1 MRGRHLGFWKRT
13 STGIDRV
20 AGSVSSFTS
29 QPFTFIAAFLVV
41 VVWTIV
47 AFVVGVADS
56 WVSGMHMAG
65 PIVTLLLV
73 LLLQHGQA
81 KNTRAVQLKLDE
93 LVRTTSGPSKEVA
106 KAEKRPS
113 NEITRLEHRS
123 RDRTRRSRR
132 KPTSATEPLTKK
144 A

>member
-1 MRGRHLGFWKRT
+1 MGFWKKSIGAIDHVA
-13 STGIDRV
+13 ST
-20 AGSVSSFTS
+20 VSSFTS
-29 QPFTFIAAFLVV
+29 QPITFILAFIAVIA
-41 VVWTIV
+41 WTVV

-93 LVRTTSGPSKEVA
+93 LLRTKSGASNEIM
-106 KAEKRPS
+106 KAEKES
-113 NEITRLEHRS
+113 TRTIKQMEHQTRN
-123 RDRTRRSRR
+123 RARRSRR
-132 KPTSATEPLTKK
+132 PSPSATEPLTKK

>member
-1 MRGRHLGFWKRT
+1 VKFWRAILG
-13 STGIDRV
+13 GVERV
-20 AGSVSSFTS
+20 ASSVSAFTS
-29 QPFTFIAAFLVV
+29 QPLTFILSFLIVIG
-41 VVWTIV
+41 WTIV

-81 KNTRAVQLKLDE
+81 KNTRALQLKLDE
-93 LVRTTSGPSKEVA
+93 LIESKEGASKSVV
-106 KAEKRPS
+106 KAEKQT
-113 NEITRLEHRS
+113 TRRIKDMEHRA
-123 RDRTRRSRR
+123 RTRSRRSRR
-132 KPTSATEPLTKK
+132 KTPSATEPLTKK